1 MLKKIEKINPYYII
15 ITVFLFYIFFPNN
28 YSYWDAYSYA
38 GHIKYEM
45 GLFSPH
51 HLFYN
56 PVIFLVK
63 KILELF
69 SMNPDVLLLGKYLNS
84 IFQLFNL
91 IILLKILRLLKVSS
105 STINWL
111 ILLVGFSFNLWRF
124 GTENEVYIMPITF
137 SLLGSFYLIKY
148 LRDQKG
154 VFILLSSLFAAIAC
168 LFHQIHFFW
177 WLGLMFGFF
186 AVHKSFKT
194 LFLFTLPAWIVPL
207 GYALVVVVYNN
218 TALNLENLLQF
229 VLRDFYRD
237 SVIAE
242 FGLKTIFLSIVSCVR
257 TFVQVH
263 PIILTLL
270 QKNFLFFI
278 PLVISFLIGIK
289 LIHTSFKERVL
300 VKQTNRNKIFGFTHL
315 FILMG
320 HFGAAVY
327 NVGNVEFMVM
337 VPFLV
342 VLILVAFYTFSHKFL
357 QYSAIFMFVWNF
369 SFGILPYNLYPFYD
383 DDKFVDYII
392 QNPSETYVV
401 KSRIIMAKYFFQTG
415 KADPENIKLIEDLKP
430 NELDALIREKL
441 YIITDV
447 IDYPE
452 IFNKEK
458 MLKTKNSQDDF
469 SKFNKTK
476 IFEFGGLFGETTIY
490 KVSN

>member
-1 MLKKIEKINPYYII
+1 MLKRIEEINPYYLIFI
-15 ITVFLFYIFFPNN
+15 VFLFYMFFPNN

-38 GHIKYEM
+38 GHIKYEI

-56 PVIFLVK
+56 PVIFSVK

-69 SMNPDVLLLGKYLNS
+69 SINPDVLLLGKYLNS

-91 IILLKILRLLKVSS
+91 IILLKILKLLKVSS

-124 GTENEVYIMPITF
+124 GTENEAYIMPITF

-148 LRDQKG
+148 LKNQKIIF
-154 VFILLSSLFAAIAC
+154 VLFSSLFAAIAC

-194 LFLFTLPAWIVPL
+194 LFLYTLPAWVVPL
-207 GYALVVVVYNN
+207 GYALVVVFYNN
-218 TALNLENLLQF
+218 TALSLDNLLQF

-242 FGLKTIFLSIVSCVR
+242 FGLKTVFLSIVSCVR

-278 PLVISFLIGIK
+278 PLIISFIIGIK
-289 LIHTSFKERVL
+289 LIYTSFKERIL
-300 VKQTNRNKIFGFTHL
+300 VKQTNRNKIYGFTHL
-315 FILMG
+315 FILIG
-320 HFGAAVY
+320 HLSAAVY

-342 VLILVAFYTFSHKFL
+342 ILILVAFYTFSQEFL
-357 QYSAIFMFVWNF
+357 KYTVLFMFIWNF
-369 SFGILPYNLYPFYD
+369 SFGILPYNLYPFYE

-392 QNPSETYVV
+392 QNPHETYVV
-401 KSRIIMAKYFFQTG
+401 KSRIIKAKYFYKTG
-415 KADPENIKLIEDLKP
+415 KENVDNIKLFEDLKP
-430 NELDALIREKL
+430 EELETLIKEKT
-441 YIITDV
+441 YVITDA

-458 MLKTKNSQDDF
+458 MLKAKDSQNEFDQF
-469 SKFNKTK
+469 SRTK
-476 IFEFGGLFGETTIY
+476 IFEFGGLFGNTPIH